1 MEALENALND
11 TGWDLIL
18 SDYSVPR
25 LDFLDSFANIQSRTP
40 DLPVILVSGSVGEEQ
55 AVELLKLG
63 VRDFVLKDNLNRLVP
78 AVQRALK
85 EKQELAERRQA
96 EAALAAERTMLRTL
110 INTIPDLVWLKDSDG
125 VYLACNHVFER
136 LYGAVEAEIVGRTDY
151 DFVDR
156 EKADFFHEHDRRA
169 IAAGKSSTNEEWLTF
184 AVNGHCALF
193 ETIKTPMQ
201 DSEGQIFGVLGIG
214 RDITAIHESE
224 MVLRESEERFR
235 SLMESIPNVAV
246 QGYSLD
252 GTVHFWN
259 QASELIYGYSDQEA
273 LGMNLLD
280 LIIPAEM
287 RDGVSEAIRM
297 MKESGEPIPPGEL
310 LLKHK
315 NGSRVPVFSSHALV
329 NPVGRPPELFC
340 LDIDLTERKKAE
352 EDLNRKNAEI
362 EQFIYTV
369 SHDLR
374 SPLVTV
380 KTFLGYLEK
389 DMIDNKEQLV
399 QDLQF
404 IHGAADKMRIL
415 LDELLELSRVGR
427 VETPQVRVL
436 LSELL
441 MEAQEALA
449 GDIKERAVDIHHPD
463 ADPMLI
469 GDRPRLCQIW
479 QNLIENAI
487 KYSRTG
493 SIPRIVIGLQPEN
506 GETVFFI
513 KDNGIGID
521 PQYHSKIFGIFEKLN
536 QKSPGAGMG
545 LSLVQRIVE
554 KCGGRVW
561 VDSEGIDKGSCFYF
575 TLPSAVI
582 QD

>member
-1 MEALENALND
+1 
-11 TGWDLIL
+11 
-18 SDYSVPR
+18 
-25 LDFLDSFANIQSRTP
+25 
-40 DLPVILVSGSVGEEQ
+40 VILVSGSVGEVH

-63 VRDFVLKDNLNRLVP
+63 VRDFVLKDNLTRLIPTVH
-78 AVQRALK
+78 RALK
-85 EKQELAERRQA
+85 EKQEFAERKQA
-96 EAALAAERTMLRTL
+96 EAALAAERTLLRTL
-110 INTIPDLVWLKDSDG
+110 INTIPDLVWLKDTDG
-125 VYLACNHVFER
+125 VYLACNHEFER

-156 EKADFFHEHDRRA
+156 EKADYFREHDRRT
-169 IAAGKSSTNEEWLTF
+169 IEAGKSSTNEEWLTF
-184 AVNGHCALF
+184 AVNGQCAFF

-201 DSEGQIFGVLGIG
+201 DSAGQMLGVLGIG

-224 MVLRESEERFR
+224 MVLRESEQRFR
-235 SLMESIPNVAV
+235 SLMEDIPNVAV

-259 QASELIYGYSDQEA
+259 QASELLYGYSDQEA

-362 EQFIYTV
+362 EQFIYTI

-374 SPLVTV
+374 SPLVTI
-380 KTFLGYLEK
+380 KTFMGYLEK
-389 DMIDNKEQLV
+389 DMIDNREHLV

-404 IHGAADKMRIL
+404 IHSAADKMRIL

-427 VETPQVRVL
+427 VEAPQVRVSLLEL
-436 LSELL
+436 LSE
-441 MEAQEALA
+441 ARAALA
-449 GDIKERAVDIHHPD
+449 GAIKERAVDIHPPE
-463 ADPMLI
+463 ADLMLL
-469 GDRPRLCQIW
+469 GDRPRLSQIW

-487 KYSRTG
+487 KYSHAE
-493 SIPRIVIGLQPEN
+493 SIPRIDFGVHLEN
-506 GETVFFI
+506 GETVFYVR
-513 KDNGIGID
+513 DNGIGIA
-521 PQYHSKIFGIFEKLN
+521 PQYHDKIFGIFEKLDP
-536 QKSPGAGMG
+536 KSPGAGMG
-545 LSLVQRIVE
+545 LTLVQKIVK
-554 KCGGRVW
+554 KCGGRIW
-561 VDSEGIDKGSCFYF
+561 VESEGTGTGSCFYF
-575 TLPSAVI
+575 TLPQAVAAG
-582 QD
+582 